1 MKTSDIE
8 FNLPRELVT
17 YGPNPFRSD
26 GKLCVIDRK
35 AGTISHGHTIDD
47 LTTYAKGREVWVNN
61 SKLLRARVKLWRDT
75 GHTVDMLLVRKIEN
89 GGGQKWI
96 VEIPAAKALLD
107 DRREW
112 LTEKKIEVQLLA
124 HVADQRW
131 EVEVMGDL
139 DITTDGKLP
148 IPPWVRQPTTPLE
161 ESWYEP
167 LYAKVPGGYFSPTG
181 GIRLDRHILDV
192 MKPREL
198 TLHIALDSIR
208 TIEAATL
215 EEHIAEGIEPEPYEI
230 PHEPG
235 DGVFAVG
242 TTVVKS
248 IETWARTGNL
258 KGKSDLFIGPG
269 FEFKSVGAL
278 LTNLHLPR
286 ESLLALTCA
295 FGGTELVMR
304 AYRECVERRYRFSDY
319 GDVCLIL

>member
-1 MKTSDIE
+1 MKTSVFDY
-8 FNLPRELVT
+8 NLPRELVT
-17 YGPNPFRSD
+17 YGPNPFR
-26 GKLCVIDRK
+26 GEGRLCVVDRAKQSINHDCKISDLK
-35 AGTISHGHTIDD
+35 AFANG
-47 LTTYAKGREVWVNN
+47 KEVWVNN
-61 SKLLRARVKLWRDT
+61 SRLLRARVKLWRDT
-75 GHTVDMLLVRKIEN
+75 GHTVDMLLVRKISN

-96 VEIPAAKALLD
+96 AEIPAAKALLD

-112 LTEKKIEVQLLA
+112 LTENKIEVQLLA

-131 EVEVMGDL
+131 EVEVLGKL

-148 IPPWVRQPTTPLE
+148 IPPWVRQPTNALE
-161 ESWYEP
+161 ETWYEP

-181 GIRLDRHILDV
+181 GIRLDQPLLDV

-230 PHEPG
+230 PTEPG
-235 DGVFAVG
+235 ENIFAVG
-242 TTVVKS
+242 TTVVKA

-269 FEFKSVGAL
+269 FEFKRIGSF

-295 FGGTELVMR
+295 FGGTELIMR
-304 AYRECVERRYRFSDY
+304 AYRECVERRYRYSDY
-319 GDVCLIL
+319 GDMMLVV